1 MKQYGIVLIGCGH
14 IGKEHI
20 ENIYYKDNIHIVAV
34 IDTDIERA
42 DLFLKKYHADFSD
55 TDYHTYINRD
65 DVDIVIAATYTQSHL
80 SILKDC
86 ISAGKHLLC
95 EKPIACNAAD
105 GEEFYCLVKNSPV
118 HVSVAH
124 ILRYNQT
131 YRRVKELIDAGTIG
145 ELKLMRMVQNHH
157 CKDWDRYQKLL
168 KDCSPILDCGVHYF
182 DVMQWFSNSRIAHVS
197 GIGTVL
203 DDKNHDFDYN
213 YGIVNLELE
222 NGAVGYYEAGWSP
235 SIMSANIKEFVGT
248 KGSISITLQAFRSSH
263 VEEGDLIEIYTKKD
277 NTYRSLNINAQ
288 YKPMWKQLQAL
299 IDLIENRPSE
309 APSME
314 DVYSAFR
321 VGICA
326 DEAIRQKKRLSVLL

>member
-1 MKQYGIVLIGCGH
+1 MIIKEYGIVLIGCGH
-14 IGKEHI
+14 IAKEHI
-20 ENIYYKDNIHIVAV
+20 EDIYYRDNIHIVAV

-42 DLFLKKYHADFSD
+42 ELFRKKYHADFSG
-55 TDYHTYINRD
+55 TDYHPYINRD

-105 GEEFYCLVKNSPV
+105 GEEFYRLVKNASV
-118 HVSVAH
+118 HVLVAH

-131 YRRVKELIDAGTIG
+131 YRKVKELIDAGTIG
-145 ELKLMRMVQNHH
+145 ELKVMRMVQNHH
-157 CKDWDRYQKLL
+157 CKDWERYQKLL

-182 DVMQWFSNSRIAHVS
+182 DVMQWFSDSRIVHVS
-197 GIGTVL
+197 GIGTSL
-203 DDKNHDFDYN
+203 DGEKHN
-213 YGIVNLELE
+213 YGIVNLKLE
-222 NGAVGYYEAGWSP
+222 NGAIGYYEAGWSP

-263 VEEGDLIEIYTKKD
+263 VEEGDLIEIYTKED
-277 NTYRSLNINAQ
+277 DTYRSLNINAQ
-288 YKPMWKQLQAL
+288 YKPMWEQLHAL
-299 IDLIENRPSE
+299 IDLMENRPSE
-309 APSME
+309 TPSME
-314 DVYSAFR
+314 EVYSAFR

-326 DEAIRQKKRLSVLL
+326 EEAIRQNRAIYI